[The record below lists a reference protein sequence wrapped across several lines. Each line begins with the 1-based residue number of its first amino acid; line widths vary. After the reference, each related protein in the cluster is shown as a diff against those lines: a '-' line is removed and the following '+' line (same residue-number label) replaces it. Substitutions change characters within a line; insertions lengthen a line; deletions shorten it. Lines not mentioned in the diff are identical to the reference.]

1 MTSKMTPETTPET
14 TSRAMTPV
22 AIIGSGQ
29 TNHAKERSDVS
40 QPELVREAVD
50 AALQDAEILPED
62 IDAVIFSNMELFEGR
77 AFPELWVAEGAYGNG
92 KPVFKVAT
100 GGTSGTSACIA
111 GFHQAGSGIFDTV
124 LVVGFEKHSE
134 GHTQTGMAL
143 VDPFW
148 DRSVASG
155 ALGNFALSISQYVSE
170 YMAGRG
176 VTEEHAA
183 QVAVKAR
190 RNAANNPHAHL
201 QMPDLTVD
209 EVLASRML
217 AEPLHLLD
225 MCPQSDGAA
234 AIVVASRDTAR
245 KRGKAAAWVHGAA
258 TRHDQPYL
266 GDLDRRLVTTR
277 AQRSAAAS
285 AYAQAGITKPLRD
298 LDVAEIYE
306 PATYA
311 ELAWYEALGF
321 CEDGQAGRLIDD
333 GITQMDGELPVNPSG
348 GVLSTNPVGAS
359 GVIRVAEA
367 STQLLGRAGR
377 RQVDGARTAL
387 ATGYGVYAWSD
398 VIVLRSEMP

>member
-1 MTSKMTPETTPET
+1 M
-14 TSRAMTPV
+14 RPV
-22 AIIGSGQ
+22 AVIGTGQ
-29 TNHAKERSDVS
+29 TVHTKDRVDVS

-50 AALQDAEILPED
+50 AALEDAEIHPDD
-62 IDAVIFSNMELFEGR
+62 IDAIIISNMELFEGR
-77 AFPELWVAEGAYGNG
+77 ALPELWVGEGAYGTG
-92 KPVFKVAT
+92 KPVFKIAT

-111 GFHQAGSGIFDTV
+111 GFHQAGSGSFDTV

-148 DRSVASG
+148 DRAVASG
-155 ALGNFALSISQYVSE
+155 ALGNFALSISQYMTERS
-170 YMAGRG
+170 
-176 VTEEHAA
+176 VTQVHAA
-183 QVAVKAR
+183 LVAVKAR
-190 RNAANNPHAHL
+190 RNAANNPYAHL

-209 EVLASRML
+209 KVLSSRML

-234 AIVVASRDTAR
+234 AIVVSSGETAR
-245 KRGKAAAWVHGAA
+245 TRGKAAAWVHGAT

-266 GDLDRRLVTTR
+266 GDLDRRLLTTR

-285 AYAQAGITKPLRD
+285 TYAQAGITDPLRD
-298 LDVAEIYE
+298 FDVAEIYE

-321 CEDGQAGRLIDD
+321 CEDGEAGHLIED
-333 GITQMDGELPVNPSG
+333 GVTSMDGMLPVNPSG
-348 GVLSTNPVGAS
+348 GVLSANPVGAS

-367 STQLLGRAGR
+367 SAQLLGRAGA

-398 VIVLRSEMP
+398 VIILRSEMP

>member
-1 MTSKMTPETTPET
+1 MN
-14 TSRAMTPV
+14 PV
-22 AIIGSGQ
+22 AIIGTGQ
-29 TNHAKERSDVS
+29 TNHAKDRSDVS

-50 AALQDAEILPED
+50 AALADAELRPAD
-62 IDAVIFSNMELFEGR
+62 IDAVVISNMEMFEGR
-77 AFPELWVAEGAYGNG
+77 AFPELWVAAGAYGDR
-92 KPVFKVAT
+92 KPVMKVAT

-111 GFHQAGSGIFDTV
+111 GFHQAASGMFGTV

-155 ALGNFALSISQYVSE
+155 ALGNFALSISQYMVE
-170 YMAGRG
+170 RG
-176 VTEEHAA
+176 VNEEHAA

-190 RNAANNPHAHL
+190 RNAANNPYAHL

-209 EVLASRML
+209 EVLSSRML
-217 AEPLHLLD
+217 AEPLRLLD

-234 AIVVASRDTAR
+234 AIVVASGDTAR
-245 KRGKAAAWVHGAA
+245 VRGKATAWVHGAA

-277 AQRSAAAS
+277 ALRSAAAS
-285 AYAQAGITKPLRD
+285 AYAQAGITKPIAD
-298 LDVAEIYE
+298 FDVAEIYE

-311 ELAWYEALGF
+311 ELAWYEALGL
-321 CEDGQAGRLIDD
+321 CEDGEAGRLIAD
-333 GITQMDGELPVNPSG
+333 GTTQMDGSLPVNPSG

-367 STQLLGRAGR
+367 SAQLHGRAGS
-377 RQVDGARTAL
+377 RQVEGARTAL
-387 ATGYGVYAWSD
+387 VTGYGVYAWSD
-398 VIVLRSEMP
+398 VIVLRTEMP